1 MSPLRI
7 VFLDRETLP
16 PEVRFGTFGFAA
28 DLVAFPRTAPA
39 EVAER
44 IAAADIVITN
54 KVPIGAAD
62 IATASRLRLIA
73 VAATGTN
80 MLDLAAARSRGILVS
95 NVRNYSAHSVPEHT
109 FALMLALRRN
119 ILAYRASVAAG
130 RWQAARQFC
139 FFDHPIADLGSST
152 LGIIGG
158 GTLGSAVA
166 RLGEAFGME
175 VLIAGRKGEASP
187 PQGRTPFA
195 EVLARA
201 DVITLHLPLLPE
213 TRHLI
218 GTPEFAAMSR
228 RPLLINAARGGLVD
242 EMALRDALVGGQISG
257 AGFDVAES
265 EPPPAD
271 SVLMQLLDR
280 PDFILTP
287 HVAWASRQSIQ
298 SLADQLT
305 RNIEA
310 FVAGEPRNLV

>member
-1 MSPLRI
+1 MPPLRI

-28 DLVAFPRTAPA
+28 DLVTFARTAPA

-44 IAAADIVITN
+44 IASADIVITN
-54 KVPIGAAD
+54 KVPISAAD

-80 MLDLAAARSRGILVS
+80 MVDLAAARSRGVLVS

-130 RWQAARQFC
+130 RWQDARQFC
-139 FFDHPIADLGSST
+139 FFDHPIADLGGST

-175 VLIAGRKGEASP
+175 ILIAGRKGEASP

-218 GTPEFAAMSR
+218 GAPEFAAMAR

-242 EMALRDALVGGQISG
+242 EIALRDALVGGQISG

-265 EPPPAD
+265 EPPPPD

-310 FVAGEPRNLV
+310 YVAGEPRNLV

>member
-7 VFLDRETLP
+7 VFVDRETLP
-16 PEVRFGTFGFAA
+16 PEVRFGTFSFAA
-28 DLVAFPRTAPA
+28 DLVTYPRTAPA

-54 KVPIGAAD
+54 KVPISAAD

-80 MLDLAAARSRGILVS
+80 MVDLAAARSRGILVS

-130 RWQAARQFC
+130 RWQDARQFC
-139 FFDHPIADLGSST
+139 FFDHPIADLGGST

-175 VLIAGRKGEASP
+175 VLIAGRKGEASL

-218 GTPEFAAMSR
+218 GAPEFGAMAR

-242 EMALRDALVGGQISG
+242 EIALRDALVGGQISG

-271 SVLMQLLDR
+271 SVLMRMLDR

>member
-7 VFLDRETLP
+7 AFLDRETLP

-28 DLVAFPRTAPA
+28 DLVTFPRTAPA

-44 IAAADIVITN
+44 IASADIVITN
-54 KVPIGAAD
+54 KVPISAAD

-80 MLDLAAARSRGILVS
+80 MVDLAAARSRGILVS
-95 NVRNYSAHSVPEHT
+95 NVRNYSAYSVPEHT
-109 FALMLALRRN
+109 FALMLTLRRN

-130 RWQAARQFC
+130 RWQDARQFC
-139 FFDHPIADLGSST
+139 FFDHPIADLGGST

-175 VLIAGRKGEASP
+175 ILIAGRKGEVSP
-187 PQGRTPFA
+187 PLGRTPFA
-195 EVLARA
+195 DVLALA

-218 GTPEFAAMSR
+218 GAPEFAAMAR

-242 EMALRDALVGGQISG
+242 EIALRDALVGGQISG
-257 AGFDVAES
+257 AGLDVAES

-305 RNIEA
+305 RNIDA